1 MTRAFI
7 ALGSNLQRPE
17 RQVLAAI
24 RELDQMPGVT
34 VVKRSS
40 LYRTQPVGYVD
51 QPEFINAVVEVE
63 TSLRPREL
71 LAALLS
77 LERLHGRQRTFPN
90 APRTLDL
97 DLLMYEG
104 VVIEEPGLTLPHPR
118 MHERAFVLVPLAEI
132 APEVEIPGHGRV
144 RELATSMPGQGIT
157 RLTPAETVP

>member
-63 TSLRPREL
+63 TSLMLAFRPEL
-71 LAALLS
+71 VDMGQAA
-77 LERLHGRQRTFPN
+77 
-90 APRTLDL
+90 D
-97 DLLMYEG
+97 
-104 VVIEEPGLTLPHPR
+104 
-118 MHERAFVLVPLAEI
+118 
-132 APEVEIPGHGRV
+132 
-144 RELATSMPGQGIT
+144 
-157 RLTPAETVP
+157 